1 MRERDGKNSNVL
13 KDRLKTKQRKR
24 RKNTNKQNKKG
35 DTQRDKGR
43 SSKWMVVWRVEGYS
57 GLTGNGAEVEV
68 VSDDL
73 LVVVVHGA
81 LGEAQVEVV
90 PQILVNDPP

>member
-1 MRERDGKNSNVL
+1 M
-13 KDRLKTKQRKR
+13 T
-24 RKNTNKQNKKG
+24 
-35 DTQRDKGR
+35 
-43 SSKWMVVWRVEGYS
+43 VVVC

-90 PQILVNDPP
+90 PQVLVNDPPWKQTTAGRDRSEHISSADAA